1 MVFLFFDKTL
11 NLTYVVTNRDGL
23 VKLQRNVV
31 RLNDIE

>member
-1 MVFLFFDKTL
+1 MVYLFFDKTL
-11 NLTYVVTNRDGL
+11 NLTYVVTIRDGL